1 MEAIYMI
8 RFGVIGTNW
17 ITDRFIDG
25 ASKLDDF
32 KLNAVYSR
40 TEEKARD
47 FASKYNVEHTYT
59 TIQELADSDKVDA
72 VYIASPTAYHCEH
85 ATACM
90 KGGKHVIVEKPFASN
105 QQEVQAMIDTAK
117 QQNVTLME
125 AMKTTHTPNFKLIQE
140 SLAKIGPV
148 RRYVANF
155 CQYSSRYDKYK
166 EGIVL
171 NAFKPELSNGSLM
184 DIGVYCIYP
193 MVALFGG
200 PDRVKAT
207 AYMLE
212 SDVDG
217 EGTVTVDYPSL
228 NGVCMFSKI
237 TNSAIPS
244 EIQGEKGSIV
254 IGKLSDMNN
263 VKIVYKDGSEEV
275 LNAGQEDNTMYYE
288 AKSFIESIEQKKLE
302 NDINTWEHSLKT
314 MRILDQARKEIGLV
328 FQADEK

>member
-1 MEAIYMI
+1 MI

-25 ASKLDDF
+25 ASKLDNF
-32 KLNAVYSR
+32 QLNAVYSR
-40 TEEKARD
+40 TEEKATE

-59 TIQELADSDKVDA
+59 DLNELASSENIDA
-72 VYIASPTAYHCEH
+72 VYIASPTALHSEY
-85 ATACM
+85 AIACM
-90 KGGKHVIVEKPFASN
+90 QGGKHVIVEKPFASN
-105 QQEVQAMIDTAK
+105 EQEVQAMIDTAK
-117 QQNVTLME
+117 QTNVTLME
-125 AMKTTHTPNFKLIQE
+125 AMKTTHVPNFKLIQE
-140 SLAKIGPV
+140 KLDEIGPV
-148 RRYVANF
+148 RRFVANF

-171 NAFKPELSNGSLM
+171 NAFKPDLSNGSLM

-207 AYMLE
+207 AYLLE
-212 SDVDG
+212 SGVDG

-237 TNSAIPS
+237 TNSSIPS

-254 IGKLSDMNN
+254 IGKFSDMSD
-263 VKIVYKDGSEEV
+263 VKILYKDGSEEI
-275 LNAGQEDNTMYYE
+275 LDAGQEENTMYYE
-288 AKSFIESIEQKKLE
+288 AKSFIESIENNEIE
-302 NDINTWEHSLKT
+302 NKVNTWENSLET
-314 MRILDQARKEIGLV
+314 IRVLDQARKEIGVV
-328 FQADEK
+328 FPADKK